1 MELTTISQVSKEYNV
16 STRALRYYEKIGL
29 LSSCKKEDYAY
40 RTYDDEAIR
49 RLQQIIILRKL
60 RIPLKQIALIF
71 ENDDLSQ
78 MLKIFQKNIKEL
90 DEEISAMSTVRNV
103 IVAFID
109 KLSEHIRLKTN
120 FDILSDKEI
129 LTLVES
135 LSLSRINLKEKKSME
150 EINNANKTL
159 DKMKDVRIIYLPPM
173 TVASSQYTGQNPEDT
188 AQKQI
193 DEFIEAVRLNE
204 IKPDFRLL
212 GFNNPSPEENVE
224 FYGYEFWVSIPEN
237 INVPAPL
244 TKKHFDGGLY
254 AAHCIKM
261 GDFYEWEQFFE
272 WAKNN
277 PEYDIDCREPYGM
290 GGCLEEHLN
299 AFTHY
304 SLKEEKSFIQ
314 LDLLI
319 PIKKKYF

>member
-16 STRALRYYEKIGL
+16 STRTLRYYEKIGL
-29 LSSCKKEDYAY
+29 LNSCKKEDYAY

-60 RIPLKQIALIF
+60 IIPLKQIAFIF
-71 ENDDLSQ
+71 ENNDLSQ

-90 DEEISAMSTVRNV
+90 EEEISARSTVRNV
-103 IVAFID
+103 LKEFVD
-109 KLSEHIRLKTN
+109 KLSEHIRLKSN
-120 FDILSDKEI
+120 FDLLNDKEI

-135 LSLSRINLKEKKSME
+135 LSLSKINLKEKKSME
-150 EINNANKTL
+150 EINNANNTI
-159 DKMKDVRIIYLPPM
+159 DKMKDVRIIYIPPM
-173 TVASSQYTGQNPEDT
+173 TIASSHFIGPNPEDA

-193 DEFIEAVRLNE
+193 DEFIRAVRLNE
-204 IKPDFRLL
+204 IKPDFRVL
-212 GFNNPSPEENVE
+212 GFNNPSPNEDQEY
-224 FYGYEFWVSIPEN
+224 YGYEFWVTIPEN
-237 INVPAPL
+237 MNVPEPL
-244 TKKHFDGGLY
+244 TKKNFDGGLY

-261 GDFYEWEQFFE
+261 GDFHEWQQFFE

-277 PEYDIDCREPYGM
+277 PEYDIDYREPYGM

-299 AFTHY
+299 AFTY
-304 SLKEEKSFIQ
+304 YTSKEKQFIQ

-319 PIKKKYF
+319 PIKKKS

>member
-16 STRALRYYEKIGL
+16 STRTLRYYEKLGL
-29 LSSCKKEDYAY
+29 LNSCKKEDYAY
-40 RTYDDEAIR
+40 RTYDEKAIGC
-49 RLQQIIILRKL
+49 LQQIIVLRKL

-78 MLKIFQKNIKEL
+78 MLKIFQKNINEL
-90 DEEISAMSTVRNV
+90 DEEISAMSTVRNALM
-103 IVAFID
+103 AFID

-129 LTLVES
+129 LKLVES
-135 LSLSRINLKEKKSME
+135 LSLSKINLKEKKSME

-159 DKMKDVRIIYLPPM
+159 SKMKDVRIIYLPPM
-173 TVASSQYTGQNPEDT
+173 TVVSSQYTGPNPEDT

-193 DEFIEAVRLNE
+193 DEFIESVRLTK
-204 IKPDFRLL
+204 IKPDFRMI
-212 GFNNPSPEENVE
+212 GFNNPSPQENVE
-224 FYGYEFWVSIPEN
+224 YYGYEFWVTIPED
-237 INVPAPL
+237 INVQEPL
-244 TKKHFDGGLY
+244 TKKKFDGGLY

-261 GDFYEWEQFFE
+261 GDFHEWEDFYN
-272 WAKNN
+272 WAKDN
-277 PEYDIDCREPYGM
+277 PEYEIDEREPYGM

-319 PIKKKYF
+319 PIKKKS